1 MTDFSQDIENCLEV
15 LHNGGI
21 ILYPTDTIWGLGCDA
36 TNAEAV
42 DKLIRLKGKK
52 DNNGL
57 IVLLSNE
64 RDILQYVA
72 APDPAIFSFF
82 DTITQPTTVI
92 YENGIGVADK
102 VLNNDGSI
110 AIRLVQEDFCRHL
123 IKRFKKPIV
132 STSANF
138 SGQPSPANFGEIDTE
153 LKAQVDCLVSYRSSN
168 KELNTPSILVKWKNG
183 ELFYL
188 QNRL

>member
-1 MTDFSQDIENCLEV
+1 MTDFSSDVENCLEV
-15 LHNGGI
+15 LHRGGI

-42 DKLIRLKGKK
+42 DKLINLKGKNT
-52 DNNGL
+52 NNGL
-57 IVLLSNE
+57 IVLLAVE

-82 DTITQPTTVI
+82 DTITKPTTVI

-102 VLNNDGSI
+102 VLKDDGSL
-110 AIRLVQEDFCRHL
+110 AIRLVHEDFCRHL

-138 SGQPSPANFGEIDTE
+138 SGQPSPANFGEINGE
-153 LKAQVDCLVSYRSSN
+153 LKTKVDYIASYRSSN
-168 KELNTPSILVKWKNG
+168 IEMNTSSDLVRWKNG
-183 ELFYL
+183 EMFYL
-188 QNRL
+188 RQNR